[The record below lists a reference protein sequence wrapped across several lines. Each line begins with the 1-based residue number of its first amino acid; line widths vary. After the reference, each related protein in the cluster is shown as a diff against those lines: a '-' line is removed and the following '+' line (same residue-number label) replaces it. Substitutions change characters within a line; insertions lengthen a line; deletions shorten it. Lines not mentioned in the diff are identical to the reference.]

1 MIIYG
6 GKLYPLAS
14 GGSMREKCIDDLS
27 TKYISRDDLSE
38 SYDRG
43 IGAWKSNPSSVRNV
57 QGKKGVGGKKMP
69 KEQWACARAK
79 KLSEKGPDAGYDQDL
94 LKGTGVSDYSKK
106 QAKRLGVQIKPST
119 KKNKKIDVYKDGKL
133 VASVGAKGYKDF
145 PTYLKTEGKKI
156 ADERKRLYK
165 KRHSP
170 HRHKVGTPSYYA
182 DQLLW

>member
-57 QGKKGVGGKKMP
+57 QGKKGVGGKKLP

-79 KLSEKGPDAGYDQDL
+79 
-94 LKGTGVSDYSKK
+94 
-106 QAKRLGVQIKPST
+106 
-119 KKNKKIDVYKDGKL
+119 
-133 VASVGAKGYKDF
+133 
-145 PTYLKTEGKKI
+145 
-156 ADERKRLYK
+156 
-165 KRHSP
+165 
-170 HRHKVGTPSYYA
+170 
-182 DQLLW
+182 